1 MLLFRAFFL
10 RLFPFSP
17 SPFFFPS
24 ISLFLPFSIL
34 TYVFYREMQAT
45 GTRFQKIIESSRTG
59 RLPNSFAACW
69 SNISRRLPPC
79 RAPTVKLYVLL
90 GDAATNKLTVEKFLL
105 YTNVIYNIHIYNLGV
120 DACTRVSS
128 KVTAGTRVHART
140 RARVQYTLVVRL
152 FTFTLSLSFLSLLY
166 ARLLLP
172 RIRLVT
178 LAFAPCV
185 CAYYLYILSCIDLSI
200 RKWYVSAFIRTLA

>member
-1 MLLFRAFFL
+1 M
-10 RLFPFSP
+10 
-17 SPFFFPS
+17 
-24 ISLFLPFSIL
+24 
-34 TYVFYREMQAT
+34 
-45 GTRFQKIIESSRTG
+45 
-59 RLPNSFAACW
+59 
-69 SNISRRLPPC
+69 
-79 RAPTVKLYVLL
+79 KLYVLL

-120 DACTRVSS
+120 DACTR
-128 KVTAGTRVHART
+128 
-140 RARVQYTLVVRL
+140 ARVQYTLVVRL
-152 FTFTLSLSFLSLLY
+152 FTFTLSLSFLSLSY